1 MILYNKYFLF
11 LTKSSLFQKIKP
23 ISRMKILKVQALRG
37 PNIWSVQ
44 RKKLIQ
50 MRLDL
55 EEMEQFPTNKIDGF
69 RERIEA
75 MFPTMIEHRC
85 SEGCRGGFFSR
96 IERGTWMGHVI
107 EHIALEIQ
115 TLAGM
120 ETGFGR
126 TRETKTPGIYNV
138 VFSYTEENVGMF
150 AAESAVAVA
159 ESLIAGTEYDL
170 EGDIQKMREIRERVR
185 LGPSTGSIVEEAVA
199 RDIPWIRLG
208 TNSLVQLGYG
218 INQMRFQATIT
229 CKTSSI
235 AVDIACNKEQTKK
248 MLDLASIPVANGGI
262 CVDEEGLEETV
273 KKIGYPIVLKPLD
286 GNHGKGASINV
297 TNWEDAVEGL
307 AYAKKYSHRV
317 IVEKFIT
324 GFDFRVLIIDNKLVA
339 AAKRVPAHVVGNGK
353 ETIQQLIDITNSD
366 PRRGYGHENV
376 LTQIDVDR
384 DTLDLLDKLNYTID
398 SIPSKGEIVYLKST
412 ANLSTGG
419 TSVDVTDMMH
429 PENIFLCERISR
441 VIGLDICGVDIM
453 AENLTQPLK
462 ENGGCILEVNAAP
475 GFRMHLAPSEGLPRN
490 VAAPVIDMLYPPGK
504 PSRIPIIAVT
514 GTNGKTTTTRLLAH
528 IVKNNG
534 FKVGFTT
541 SDGIYVQNHMMEKGD
556 TTGPI
561 SAEYIL
567 KDPTVEFAILETARG
582 GILRSGLGFSRCDI
596 AIITN
601 IQEDHLGLSDI
612 NTLDDLARVKA
623 TVVKSVKKDG
633 WAILNADDEQ
643 CIKIASELSCNIAYF
658 SLDENNALIQKLGK
672 EGKIVAV
679 YENGFITIKKGEWK
693 IRVER
698 ATHVPLT
705 LGGKAKFMIAN
716 VLAATLASYLY
727 GFKTEDISLSLQTF
741 IPSVAQT
748 PGRMNIFDFKKFKVL
763 IDFAHNPAGY
773 RGVEGYL
780 ESVEA
785 TKKIGII
792 AGVGDRR
799 DEDIKECGL
808 IAGRMFDHIIIRQE
822 KYLRGRTEEEII
834 NLILEGVNQADKKVT
849 YEIIPKE
856 TEAIKHA
863 IDNAQDG
870 SFITALSDVVTN
882 AIDIVQQ
889 YLDKENEEGLL

>member
-1 MILYNKYFLF
+1 MYAAEAAVNIA
-11 LTKSSLFQKIKP
+11 
-23 ISRMKILKVQALRG
+23 QAL
-37 PNIWSVQ
+37 
-44 RKKLIQ
+44 
-50 MRLDL
+50 
-55 EEMEQFPTNKIDGF
+55 IDG
-69 RERIEA
+69 
-75 MFPTMIEHRC
+75 
-85 SEGCRGGFFSR
+85 
-96 IERGTWMGHVI
+96 
-107 EHIALEIQ
+107 
-115 TLAGM
+115 
-120 ETGFGR
+120 
-126 TRETKTPGIYNV
+126 K
-138 VFSYTEENVGMF
+138 
-150 AAESAVAVA
+150 
-159 ESLIAGTEYDL
+159 EYDV
-170 EGDIQKMREIRERVR
+170 EADIQKMREIRERVR

-218 INQMRFQATIT
+218 VNQMRFQATIT

-248 MLDLASIPVANGGI
+248 MLDAASIPVANGGI
-262 CVDEEGLEETV
+262 CVDEEDLEAVV

-297 TNWEDAVEGL
+297 KTWEDAVEGL

-339 AAKRVPAHVVGNGK
+339 AAKREPAHVKGDGK
-353 ETIQQLIDITNSD
+353 QNIQQLIEETNKD

-384 DTLDLLDKLNYTID
+384 DTTDLLEKLGYTLET
-398 SIPSKGEIVYLKST
+398 IPRKDEVVYLKST

-419 TSVDVTDMMH
+419 TSVDITDMMH

-462 ENGGCILEVNAAP
+462 ETGGCILEVNAAP

-504 PSRIPIIAVT
+504 PSRIPIIAIT
-514 GTNGKTTTTRLLAH
+514 GTNGKTTTTRLIAH

-534 FKVGFTT
+534 YRVGFTT
-541 SDGIYVQNHMMEKGD
+541 SDGIYVQNHLMEKGD
-556 TTGPI
+556 TTGPV

-567 KDPTVEFAILETARG
+567 KDPTVEFAVLETARG

-596 AIITN
+596 GIITN

-612 NTLDDLARVKA
+612 HTLDDLARVKA
-623 TVVKSVKKDG
+623 TVVRSIKKDG
-633 WAILNADDEQ
+633 WAILNAEDEQ
-643 CIKIASELSCNIAYF
+643 CLKIANELSCNIAYF
-658 SLDENNALIQKLGK
+658 SMDENNPKVKEFAK

-698 ATHVPLT
+698 TTHVPLT

-716 VLAATLASYLY
+716 VLAATLAAYLQ

-741 IPSVAQT
+741 IPSAAQT
-748 PGRMNIFDFKKFKVL
+748 PGRMNIFEFKKFKVL

-773 RGVEGYL
+773 RGVEEFL
-780 ESVEA
+780 SSVDA

-822 KYLRGRTEEEII
+822 KYLRGRTEQEII
-834 NLILEGVNQADKKVT
+834 DIIVSGISEANRNVT
-849 YEIIPKE
+849 YEIIPLE

-863 IDNAQDG
+863 IDHAEDG
-870 SFITALSDVVTN
+870 SYITALSDVVTN
-882 AIDIVQQ
+882 AINIVQE
-889 YLDKENEEGLL
+889 YLDKENEGDTL

>member
-1 MILYNKYFLF
+1 
-11 LTKSSLFQKIKP
+11 
-23 ISRMKILKVQALRG
+23 MKILKIQALRG

-55 EEMEQFPTNKIDGF
+55 EDMELSPTNKIEGF
-69 RERIEA
+69 RERIEQ

-85 SEGCRGGFFSR
+85 SEGQRGGFFSR

-126 TRETKTPGIYNV
+126 TRETKTPGIYYV

-150 AAESAVAVA
+150 AAESAVSIA
-159 ESLIAGTEYDL
+159 EALIAGTAYDL
-170 EGDIQKMREIRERVR
+170 DADIQKMREIRENVR

-248 MLDLASIPVANGGI
+248 MLAAASIPVAGGGI
-262 CVDEEGLEETV
+262 CVDEEDLTAV
-273 KKIGYPIVLKPLD
+273 ISNIGYPIVLKPLD

-297 TNWEDAVEGL
+297 TNWEDAVAGL
-307 AYAKKYSHRV
+307 SYAKKYSNRI

-324 GFDFRVLIIDNKLVA
+324 GFDFRVLVIDNKLVA
-339 AAKRVPAHVVGNGK
+339 AAKRVPANVIGNGK
-353 ETIQQLIDITNSD
+353 DTIQQLIDTTNLD

-384 DTLDLLDKLNYTID
+384 DTEDLLVKLNYTLD
-398 SIPSKGEIVYLKST
+398 TVPHNGEMVYLKST

-441 VIGLDICGVDIM
+441 VIGLDVCGVDIM

-490 VAAPVIDMLYPPGK
+490 VASPVIDMLYPLGK
-504 PSRIPIIAVT
+504 PSRIPIIAIT

-534 FKVGFTT
+534 YKVGFTT

-556 TTGPI
+556 TTGPV

-567 KDPTVEFAILETARG
+567 KDPTVEFAVLETARG
-582 GILRSGLGFSRCDI
+582 GILRSGLGFSRCDV
-596 AIITN
+596 AVITN

-612 NTLDDLARVKA
+612 HTLDDLAKVKS
-623 TVVKSVKKDG
+623 TVVRSVKKDG
-633 WAILNADDEQ
+633 WAVLNGDDEY
-643 CIKIASELSCNIAYF
+643 CRKIGADLNCNVAYF
-658 SLDENNALIQKLGK
+658 SMDEESPFMKNLSK
-672 EGKIVAV
+672 EGKITAV
-679 YENGFITIKKGEWK
+679 FENGYITVKKGEWK

-698 ATHVPLT
+698 ANNVPLT

-716 VLAATLASYLY
+716 ALAATLASYLW

-748 PGRMNIFDFKKFKVL
+748 PGRMNIFEFKKFKVL
-763 IDFAHNPAGY
+763 IDFAHNASGY
-773 RGVEGYL
+773 MGVEDYL
-780 ESVEA
+780 QSVDA
-785 TKKIGII
+785 NKKIGII

-799 DEDIKECGL
+799 DEDIKECAK
-808 IAGRMFDHIIIRQE
+808 IAARMFDHIIIRQE
-822 KYLRGRTEEEII
+822 KYLRGRTEDEII
-834 NLILEGVNQADKKVT
+834 NLILEGIVSSGKNVT

-856 TEAIKHA
+856 TEAIRHA
-863 IDNAQDG
+863 INSAEEG
-870 SFITALSDVVTN
+870 TFITALSDVVTN
-882 AIDIVQQ
+882 AIEIVQQ
-889 YLDKENEEGLL
+889 YLDRENENEMI

>member
-1 MILYNKYFLF
+1 
-11 LTKSSLFQKIKP
+11 
-23 ISRMKILKVQALRG
+23 MKILKIQALRG

-55 EEMEQFPTNKIDGF
+55 EDMEEKPTNKIPGF

-75 MFPTMIEHRC
+75 LIPSLIEHRC
-85 SEGCRGGFFSR
+85 SEGERGGFFAR
-96 IERGTWMGHVI
+96 IDRGTWMGHVI

-126 TRETKTPGIYNV
+126 TRETKTPGVYNV
-138 VFSYTEENVGMF
+138 VFSYTEENVGLF
-150 AAESAVAVA
+150 AAESAVRIA
-159 ESLIAGTEYDL
+159 EALIEGVSYDL
-170 EGDIQKMREIRERVR
+170 DADIQKMREIRERVR

-218 INQMRFQATIT
+218 VNQVRFQATIT
-229 CKTSSI
+229 QNTSHI
-235 AVDIACNKEQTKK
+235 AVDIACNKEETKR
-248 MLDLASIPVANGGI
+248 MLDLASIPVASGSI
-262 CVDEEGLEETV
+262 CVDEEDLETTIR
-273 KKIGYPIVLKPLD
+273 KIGYPIVIKPLD

-297 TNWEDAVEGL
+297 TNWEDAKAGL
-307 AYAKKYSHRV
+307 EYAKKYSRRV

-324 GFDFRVLIIDNKLVA
+324 GFDFRVLVIDNKLVA
-339 AAKRVPAHVVGNGK
+339 AAKRVPAHVIGDGK
-353 ETIQQLIDITNSD
+353 QNIETLIAITNED

-376 LTQIDVDR
+376 LTEIEVDR
-384 DTLDLLDKLNYTID
+384 DTEDLLEKLGYTLKTV
-398 SIPSKGEIVYLKST
+398 PKAGEIVYLKST

-419 TSVDVTDMMH
+419 TSVDVTDLMH

-441 VIGLDICGVDIM
+441 VIGLDICGIDIM

-462 ENGGCILEVNAAP
+462 ETGGCILEVNAAP

-534 FKVGFTT
+534 FRVGFTT
-541 SDGIYVQNHMMEKGD
+541 SDGIYIQNHMMEKGD
-556 TTGPI
+556 TTGPV

-567 KDPTVEFAILETARG
+567 KDPTVEFAVLETARG
-582 GILRSGLGFSRCDI
+582 GILRAGLGFSRCDI
-596 AIITN
+596 GIITN
-601 IQEDHLGLSDI
+601 IQEDHLGLNDI
-612 NTLDDLARVKA
+612 HTLEDLMRVKA
-623 TVVKSVKKDG
+623 TVVKAIKKDG
-633 WAILNADDEQ
+633 WAILNAEDEY
-643 CIKIASELSCNIAYF
+643 CMRIAGDLSCNVAYF
-658 SLDENNALIQKLGK
+658 AMDEEHPVAKRLSK

-698 ATHVPLT
+698 ASHVPLT
-705 LGGKAKFMIAN
+705 MGGKARFMIAN
-716 VLAATLASYLY
+716 ALAATLASYLW
-727 GFKTEDISLSLQTF
+727 GFKTDDISLSLQTF

-748 PGRMNIFDFKKFKVL
+748 PGRMNIFEFKRFKVM

-773 RGVEGYL
+773 RAVE
-780 ESVEA
+780 EFMSSVEA
-785 TKKIGII
+785 NRKIGII

-799 DEDIKECGL
+799 DEDIRDCAT
-808 IAGRMFDHIIIRQE
+808 IAARMFDHIIIRQE
-822 KYLRGRTEEEII
+822 KHLRGRTEDEI
-834 NLILEGVNQADKKVT
+834 NGLILDGIAAAGKPVT
-849 YEIIPKE
+849 YEIITKE
-856 TEAIKHA
+856 VEAIRHA
-863 IDNAQDG
+863 INSATDG
-870 SFITALSDVVTN
+870 TFIVALSDVVAN
-882 AIDIVQQ
+882 AIDIVQE
-889 YLDKENEEGLL
+889 YLDKENEEGHM

>member
-1 MILYNKYFLF
+1 
-11 LTKSSLFQKIKP
+11 
-23 ISRMKILKVQALRG
+23 MKILKIQALRG

-55 EEMEQFPTNKIDGF
+55 EEMEQSPTNTIEGF

-150 AAESAVAVA
+150 AAESAVAIA
-159 ESLIAGTEYDL
+159 EALISGAPYDV
-170 EGDIQKMREIRERVR
+170 EADIQKMREIRERVR

-218 INQMRFQATIT
+218 VNQMRFQATIT
-229 CKTSSI
+229 CKTSNI
-235 AVDIACNKEQTKK
+235 AVDIACNKEETKR
-248 MLDLASIPVANGGI
+248 MLDLASIPVASGSI
-262 CVDEEGLEETV
+262 CVDEEDLENTI

-297 TNWEDAVEGL
+297 VTWEDAVAGL
-307 AYAKKYSHRV
+307 AYAQKYSRRV

-324 GFDFRVLIIDNKLVA
+324 GYDFRVLVIDNKLVA
-339 AAKRVPAHVVGNGK
+339 AAKREPAHVKGDGK
-353 ETIQQLIDITNSD
+353 QTIQQLIEETNKD

-376 LTQIDVDR
+376 LTEIAVDR
-384 DTLDLLDKLNYTID
+384 DTLDLLEKLQYTLD
-398 SIPSKGEIVYLKST
+398 TIPAKDEVVYLKST

-453 AENLTQPLK
+453 APNLTEPLK
-462 ENGGCILEVNAAP
+462 VNGGCILEVNAAP

-490 VAAPVIDMLYPPGK
+490 VASPVIDMLYPPGK

-514 GTNGKTTTTRLLAH
+514 GTNGKTTTTRLIAH

-534 FKVGFTT
+534 YRVGFTT
-541 SDGIYVQNHMMEKGD
+541 SDGIYVQNHLMEKGD
-556 TTGPI
+556 TTGPV

-567 KDPTVEFAILETARG
+567 KDPTVEFAVLETARG

-596 AIITN
+596 GVITN

-612 NTLDDLARVKA
+612 HTLDDLARVKA
-623 TVVKSVKKDG
+623 TVVRSIKKDG
-633 WAILNADDEQ
+633 WAILNAEDDQ
-643 CIKIASELSCNIAYF
+643 CIKIAADLSCNIAYF
-658 SLDENNALIQKLGK
+658 SMDENHPRAVQFAK

-716 VLAATLASYLY
+716 VLAATLAAYLQ

-741 IPSVAQT
+741 IPSAAQT
-748 PGRMNIFDFKKFKVL
+748 PGRMNIFEFKKFKVL

-773 RGVEGYL
+773 RGVEEYL
-780 ESVEA
+780 SSVEA

-799 DEDIKECGL
+799 DEDIKECAT
-808 IAGRMFDHIIIRQE
+808 IAARMFDHIIIRQE

-834 NLILEGVNQADKKVT
+834 GLIMEGIAASGRNVT
-849 YEIIPKE
+849 HEIITKE
-856 TEAIKHA
+856 VEAIKHA
-863 IDNAQDG
+863 IDTAADG

-882 AIDIVQQ
+882 AIDIVQE
-889 YLDKENEEGLL
+889 YLDKESEEGHK